1 MASKD
6 VNIGGLSERSDS
18 NEGWFQDVAA
28 NLDTYVRLSMAGQ
41 YDSATWYF
49 EDLLNDPDAEFP
61 VIAQH
66 ADTLIDQVSRA
77 GGDGHDT

>member
-28 NLDTYVRLSMAGQ
+28 NLDTYVRLSMAGL
-41 YDSATWYF
+41 YDSAAWYF
-49 EDLLNDPDAEFP
+49 DDLLNAQDAEFP
-61 VIAQH
+61 VTVSYTH
-66 ADTLIDQVSRA
+66 LTLPTIYSV
-77 GGDGHDT
+77 